1 MSQGKSAWILNGL
14 FEMHNPISG
23 QVADTATV
31 RGNANVRPHIS
42 VPGNTNV
49 RPHISVPGNTN
60 VRPHIS
66 VPCRKED
73 GV

>member
-1 MSQGKSAWILNGL
+1 MKMSQGKSAWILNGL
-14 FEMHNPISG
+14 FEMHNPVSG

-42 VPGNTNV
+42 VPGNA
-49 RPHISVPGNTN
+49 N